1 MSGLEFIGLALAL
14 APLFT
19 DAIEHHN
26 NLLMPFKALNPEKY
40 KEWAED
46 FLGDLNFEI
55 CMLKISLQKLIK
67 ELFIRDDL
75 KAKLLDLENFDRIL
89 WREPEPELK
98 EALDS
103 RLKDCAD
110 GFVKSLTTILRYL
123 DKIVKDDT
131 LPVPMRQ
138 EEIVSSQFSIKL
150 PS

>member
-1 MSGLEFIGLALAL
+1 MTGVEFIGLALGL

-26 NLLMPFKALNPEKY
+26 TLLMPLKAMSPEKY

-55 CMLKISLQKLIK
+55 CMLKLSLQKLIK
-67 ELFIRDDL
+67 ELFIPDEL
-75 KAKLLDLENFDRIL
+75 KAKLLDLEHFDRIL
-89 WREPEPELK
+89 WQKPELVLK
-98 EALDS
+98 DALNS
-103 RLKDCAD
+103 RLRDCAD

-131 LPVPMRQ
+131 LPVPIRK
-138 EEIVSSQFSIKL
+138 EEIVSL
-150 PS
+150 